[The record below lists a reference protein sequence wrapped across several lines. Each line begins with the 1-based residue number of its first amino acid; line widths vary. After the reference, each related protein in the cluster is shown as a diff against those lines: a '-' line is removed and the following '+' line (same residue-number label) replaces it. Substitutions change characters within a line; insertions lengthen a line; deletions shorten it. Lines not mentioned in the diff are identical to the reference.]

1 MRQGLCN
8 CFMEMLCVQ
17 CIDDRKNVLTGC
29 EKTVDQYSKSEIKNV
44 DRAGQGITVSAEVL

>member
-1 MRQGLCN
+1 MKQGLCN

-44 DRAGQGITVSAEVL
+44 DRAGQGITVSAEGL

>member
-1 MRQGLCN
+1 
-8 CFMEMLCVQ
+8 MLCVQ
-17 CIDDRKNVLTGC
+17 CIDDMKNVLTGC